1 MSPRKLE
8 GIRLM
13 DGDSQSQKHSGGHLI
28 RLDASNF
35 LNRQGENFTSIELED
50 YSHYGEFALVPD
62 VTATIPGLTSVDET
76 TPYDDTLST
85 DDLTTFSAFYPDSSD
100 SNCTEPLSRVVWD
113 DPGLISSLVILISI
127 NGLVVAGNVLVIV
140 AVFSSVKLRSVTNL
154 FIASLAV
161 ADLLLG
167 VAVLPFSV
175 TVEVFHTWLF
185 GELWCSVWL
194 AVDVWMSTA
203 SILNLCVISL
213 DR

>member
-1 MSPRKLE
+1 MSSDPL
-8 GIRLM
+8 
-13 DGDSQSQKHSGGHLI
+13 GGPPIIWSLPVMTI
-28 RLDASNF
+28 PPEDPLDAGGFQEGFEPAGGTPSPSPGPVETIWN
-35 LNRQGENFTSIELED
+35 ES
-50 YSHYGEFALVPD
+50 FAFGRPIL
-62 VTATIPGLTSVDET
+62 
-76 TPYDDTLST
+76 
-85 DDLTTFSAFYPDSSD
+85 DLDNCSD
-100 SNCTEPLSRVVWD
+100 PLQNVVWAD
-113 DPGLISSLVILISI
+113 VGLLSSLVILVAI
-127 NGLVVAGNVLVIV
+127 NGLVVAGNVLVIL
-140 AVFSSVKLRSVTNL
+140 AVFSTPKLRTVTNL

-175 TVEVFHTWLF
+175 TVEVFQTWLF

>member
-1 MSPRKLE
+1 MTWDDGSPVNWSLPLITVPPEEESYYYE
-8 GIRLM
+8 G
-13 DGDSQSQKHSGGHLI
+13 DGG
-28 RLDASNF
+28 F
-35 LNRQGENFTSIELED
+35 EEELE
-50 YSHYGEFALVPD
+50 
-62 VTATIPGLTSVDET
+62 TPGSSLGPTS
-76 TPYDDTLST
+76 LFN
-85 DDLTTFSAFYPDSSD
+85 FSRPPIFD
-100 SNCTEPLSRVVWD
+100 NCSEPLSHVAWG
-113 DPGLISSLVILISI
+113 DPALVSSLAILVAI
-127 NGLVVAGNVLVIV
+127 NGLVVGGNVLVII
-140 AVFSSVKLRSVTNL
+140 AVFSTPKLRTVTNL